1 MLPLLVGSL
10 KGVLVVLNNNYVLG
24 IASGIFASVLVYVF
38 VPEPLPQPYSDVEVL
53 AVTKSGDNVTIE
65 ATFVKN
71 ECTFV
76 RLEVFGDATGVPI
89 RLKWAGVDG
98 TPDNYDRVAGSQY
111 LAIEVHGAKSF
122 DNLEVRTRHNCDG
135 VVVDKVFAN
144 VDL

>member
-1 MLPLLVGSL
+1 M
-10 KGVLVVLNNNYVLG
+10 LNNNYVLG

-38 VPEPLPQPYSDVEVL
+38 VPEPLPQPYSDVNVL
-53 AVTKSGDNVTIE
+53 AVTMSGDNATIE

-76 RLEVFGDATGVPI
+76 RLDVFGDATGIPI